1 MRNAV
6 PCALLSA
13 SGRLI
18 GACPGLCGSLRPA
31 PSMVMADCQRHVH
44 RAPVRVGFYDI
55 ERTLGK
61 GNFAV
66 VKLARHRITKTE
78 VAIKIIDKSQ
88 LDAVN
93 LEKIY
98 REVEIMKMLDHP
110 HIIKLYQVME
120 TKNMLYLVTEYAK
133 NGEIFDYL
141 ANHGR
146 LSEAEARRKFWQI
159 LSAVEYCHSC
169 NIVHRDLKA
178 ENLLLDNHMNIKIA
192 DFGFGNFYKTGEPLA
207 TWCGSPPYAAPEVFE
222 GQQYEGPQLDIWSM
236 GVVLY
241 VLVCGALPFDG
252 PTLPILRQRV
262 LEGRFRIPYFMS
274 EECEHLI
281 RRMLVLEPSKRLT
294 IAQIKEHK
302 WMMTEVPVHRPVLY
316 AQSHEKE
323 ASIGEHNE
331 QVLRLMHSLGIDQQ
345 KTIES
350 LQNRSYNHFA
360 AIYYLLVERLKS
372 HRSSFPVEA
381 RIDARQRRPST
392 VAEQTV
398 AKTSTVVSPVNL
410 MPQNVRMMRAPV
422 LPEASTV
429 EPFPYPQGS
438 CCQAEATFLEEEAVN
453 TPSVNGC
460 LLDPLPPVTV
470 RKGCQSLP
478 SNMMETSIDEGIETE
493 DDSEDDPSATF
504 AAFQGRHSGQRRHT
518 LAEVTNQLVV
528 VPNIASDMEGNLFSI
543 GNHPSLG
550 SVDSEY
556 DMGSI
561 QSDLNV
567 QEDSGVLKEVAI
579 ANQSVSRLT
588 PPYIGLRPTNLPM
601 PAMASQKR
609 ETHNRSPVSFR
620 EGRRASDTSLTQ
632 GIVAFRQHLQN
643 LARTKGILELNKI
656 QMLYEQIGPTED
668 PNAISTPHHLQD
680 LNNPQDLSTQLPNMP
695 AFPNGMQPQLLSRR
709 QSLETQYL
717 QHRLQKG
724 NLLVKTQNS
733 CQLYCKETPR
743 SLEQQLQEHRL
754 HQKRM
759 FLQKQPQLQAYFNQM
774 QIAENTY
781 PMQGQQLPLSHQ
793 ETTQQNQFSFS
804 QPLSPV
810 LEPASDEI
818 QYDPFLS
825 QYHKLHSQ
833 QMQHIIQPSQ
843 QQVITQIH
851 IQQPILQYGYQTCEL
866 PPVSRQEPEYTNQ
879 CQYSITSAQQ
889 GNMALDENQGS
900 PTGHDPQSSYETLT
914 LNEPFDCEMMETVD
928 SQHGGYV
935 LVN

>member
-1 MRNAV
+1 
-6 PCALLSA
+6 
-13 SGRLI
+13 
-18 GACPGLCGSLRPA
+18 
-31 PSMVMADCQRHVH
+31 MVMADCQRHVQ
-44 RAPVRVGFYDI
+44 RGPVRVGFYDI

-98 REVEIMKMLDHP
+98 REVQIMKMLDHP

-141 ANHGR
+141 AKHGR
-146 LSEAEARRKFWQI
+146 LNESEARRKFWQI
-159 LSAVEYCHSC
+159 LSAVEYCHSH

-281 RRMLVLEPSKRLT
+281 RRMLVLEPSKRLS

-316 AQSHEKE
+316 AQSPEKDV
-323 ASIGEHNE
+323 SIGEHNE

-398 AKTSTVVSPVNL
+398 AKTSTVMSPVNL
-410 MPQNVRMMRAPV
+410 LSQNVRMMRTPI

-429 EPFPYPQGS
+429 DPFSYPQS
-438 CCQAEATFLEEEAVN
+438 SCQADATFLEEAVN
-453 TPSVNGC
+453 TPTVNGC
-460 LLDPLPPVTV
+460 LLDPLPPVAM
-470 RKGCQSLP
+470 RKACQSLP

-493 DDSEDDPSATF
+493 DDSEDDPASAF
-504 AAFQGRHSGQRRHT
+504 AAFHGRRSGQRRHT

-528 VPNIASDMEGNLFSI
+528 LPSVAPDMEGKLFTI
-543 GNHPSLG
+543 GNNPSLG
-550 SVDSEY
+550 SVDCEY
-556 DMGSI
+556 DMGSV
-561 QSDLNV
+561 QSDLNFQDDV
-567 QEDSGVLKEVAI
+567 GALNEVTL
-579 ANQSVSRLT
+579 ANQTVTRLT

-601 PAMASQKR
+601 PAMTSQKR
-609 ETHNRSPVSFR
+609 EVHNRSPVSFR

-656 QMLYEQIGPTED
+656 QLLYEQMGPTED
-668 PNAISTPHHLQD
+668 PDLLSTSLHLQD
-680 LNNPQDLSTQLPNMP
+680 PNQPQPDISAQLPNMST
-695 AFPNGMQPQLLSRR
+695 FPNGIQPQILSRR

-724 NLLVKTQNS
+724 NLLAQAQNS
-733 CQLYCKETPR
+733 CQMYCKETPR

-754 HQKRM
+754 HQKRL

-774 QIAENTY
+774 QIAENNY
-781 PMQGQQLPLSHQ
+781 PMQGQQIPLESV
-793 ETTQQNQFSFS
+793 QQSQFSLS

-810 LEPASDEI
+810 LEPTSNEM

-833 QMQHIIQPSQ
+833 QMQHMVQPSQ
-843 QQVITQIH
+843 PQVVTQIH
-851 IQQPILQYGYQTCEL
+851 VQQPPLQYAYQTCEL
-866 PPVSRQEPEYTNQ
+866 TGVPIHESEYTNQ
-879 CQYSITSAQQ
+879 CQYSMHSAQQ
-889 GNMALDENQGS
+889 GGMVLQENQDS
-900 PTGHDPQSSYETLT
+900 PTGHDTLSSYKALA
-914 LNEPFDCEMMETVD
+914 LNESFDCEMMETVD
-928 SQHGGYV
+928 SQHSGYV

>member
-1 MRNAV
+1 
-6 PCALLSA
+6 
-13 SGRLI
+13 
-18 GACPGLCGSLRPA
+18 
-31 PSMVMADCQRHVH
+31 MVMADCQRHVQ
-44 RAPVRVGFYDI
+44 RGPVRVGFYDI

-98 REVEIMKMLDHP
+98 REVQIMKMLDHP

-146 LSEAEARRKFWQI
+146 LSESEARRKFWQI
-159 LSAVEYCHSC
+159 LSAVEYCHSHH
-169 NIVHRDLKA
+169 IVHRDLKA

-281 RRMLVLEPSKRLT
+281 RRMLVLEPSKRLS

-302 WMMTEVPVHRPVLY
+302 WMMTEVPVNRPVLY
-316 AQSHEKE
+316 AQTPEKE

-350 LQNRSYNHFA
+350 LQDRSYNHFA

-410 MPQNVRMMRAPV
+410 LSQNVRMMRTPV
-422 LPEASTV
+422 LPETSAV
-429 EPFPYPQGS
+429 EPFSYPQTS
-438 CCQAEATFLEEEAVN
+438 CQADTTFLEEEAVH
-453 TPSVNGC
+453 TPTVNGC
-460 LLDPLPPVTV
+460 LMDPLPPVIM

-493 DDSEDDPSATF
+493 DDSEDDPAAAF
-504 AAFQGRHSGQRRHT
+504 AAFQGRRSGLRRHT

-528 VPNIASDMEGNLFSI
+528 LPSLAPDMEGKLFTI
-543 GNHPSLG
+543 GNNPSLG

-556 DMGSI
+556 DMGSVHG
-561 QSDLNV
+561 DLNF
-567 QEDSGVLKEVAI
+567 QEDAGVLNDVAM
-579 ANQSVSRLT
+579 ANQSVTRLT
-588 PPYIGLRPTNLPM
+588 PPYIGLRPTNLAMPPM
-601 PAMASQKR
+601 SSQKR
-609 ETHNRSPVSFR
+609 EAHNRSPVSFR

-656 QMLYEQIGPTED
+656 QMLYEQMGPTED
-668 PNAISTPHHLQD
+668 PNLTSHNLQD
-680 LNNPQDLSTQLPNMP
+680 LNHLQPNLSAQLQNIST
-695 AFPNGMQPQLLSRR
+695 FPNNLQPQLLSRR

-724 NLLVKTQNS
+724 SLLVSAQNS
-733 CQLYCKETPR
+733 CPLYCKETPR

-754 HQKRM
+754 LQKRL

-781 PMQGQQLPLSHQ
+781 PLQGQQLPLSHP
-793 ETTQQNQFSFS
+793 ESVPQNQFSLS

-810 LEPASDEI
+810 LEPASDEM

-833 QMQHIIQPSQ
+833 QMQHMVQPSQ
-843 QQVITQIH
+843 AQVLTQVH
-851 IQQPILQYGYQTCEL
+851 VQQPPLQYAYQTCEL
-866 PPVSRQEPEYTNQ
+866 PGVPTHESEYTNP
-879 CQYSITSAQQ
+879 CHYSIDTSQQ
-889 GNMALDENQGS
+889 SAVVLHETQGS
-900 PTGHDPQSSYETLT
+900 PTGHDPQTSYKTLN
-914 LNEPFDCEMMETVD
+914 LNEPYDCEMMETVD
-928 SQHGGYV
+928 SQHSGYV

>member
-1 MRNAV
+1 
-6 PCALLSA
+6 
-13 SGRLI
+13 
-18 GACPGLCGSLRPA
+18 
-31 PSMVMADCQRHVH
+31 MVMADCQRLVQ
-44 RAPVRVGFYDI
+44 RGPVRVGFYDI

-98 REVEIMKMLDHP
+98 REVQIMKMLDHP

-146 LSEAEARRKFWQI
+146 LSESEARRKFWQI
-159 LSAVEYCHSC
+159 LSAVEYCHSRH
-169 NIVHRDLKA
+169 IVHRDLKA

-281 RRMLVLEPSKRLT
+281 RRMLVLEPSKRLS

-302 WMMTEVPVHRPVLY
+302 WMMTEVPVNRPVLY
-316 AQSHEKE
+316 AQNQDKE

-350 LQNRSYNHFA
+350 LQDRSYNHFA

-398 AKTSTVVSPVNL
+398 SKTSTVVSPVNL
-410 MPQNVRMMRAPV
+410 LSQNVRMMRTPV
-422 LPEASTV
+422 LPETSAL
-429 EPFPYPQGS
+429 EPFSYSQIS
-438 CCQAEATFLEEEAVN
+438 CQADNTFLEEEAVN
-453 TPSVNGC
+453 TPTVNGC
-460 LLDPLPPVTV
+460 LMDPLPPVV
-470 RKGCQSLP
+470 MRKGCQSLP

-493 DDSEDDPSATF
+493 DDSEDDPAMAF
-504 AAFQGRHSGQRRHT
+504 AAFQGRRCGQRRHT

-528 VPNIASDMEGNLFSI
+528 LPSVPPDMEGKLFTI
-543 GNHPSLG
+543 GGNPSLG

-556 DMGSI
+556 DMGSV
-561 QSDLNV
+561 QSDLNFQDDV
-567 QEDSGVLKEVAI
+567 AVLKEVSM
-579 ANQSVSRLT
+579 ANQSVTRLT
-588 PPYIGLRPTNLPM
+588 PPYIGLRPTNLAM
-601 PAMASQKR
+601 PAMSSQKR
-609 ETHNRSPVSFR
+609 EAHNRSPVSFR

-656 QMLYEQIGPTED
+656 QMLYEQMGPTED
-668 PNAISTPHHLQD
+668 PNLASHMLQDPNHPQTNLSAQIQNIST
-680 LNNPQDLSTQLPNMP
+680 
-695 AFPNGMQPQLLSRR
+695 FPNNLQPPLLSRR

-724 NLLVKTQNS
+724 NLLAQNS
-733 CQLYCKETPR
+733 CPLYCKETPR

-754 HQKRM
+754 HQKRL

-781 PMQGQQLPLSHQ
+781 PLQGQQLPLSHQ
-793 ETTQQNQFSFS
+793 ESVQQNQFSLS

-810 LEPASDEI
+810 LEPASDEM

-825 QYHKLHSQ
+825 QYHNLHSQ
-833 QMQHIIQPSQ
+833 QMQHMVQNSQPQILSQ
-843 QQVITQIH
+843 VH
-851 IQQPILQYGYQTCEL
+851 VPQPPLQYAYQTCDLQGVPGHE
-866 PPVSRQEPEYTNQ
+866 SEYTNQ
-879 CQYSITSAQQ
+879 CQYSIDTCQQ
-889 GNMALDENQGS
+889 SSLALHETQGS
-900 PTGHDPQSSYETLT
+900 PPGLDPQTSYKTLN
-914 LNEPFDCEMMETVD
+914 LNEPYDCEMMETVD
-928 SQHGGYV
+928 SQHSGYV

>member
-1 MRNAV
+1 
-6 PCALLSA
+6 
-13 SGRLI
+13 
-18 GACPGLCGSLRPA
+18 
-31 PSMVMADCQRHVH
+31 MVMADCQKPVQRG
-44 RAPVRVGFYDI
+44 PVRVGFYDI

-88 LDAVN
+88 LDSVN

-98 REVEIMKMLDHP
+98 REVQIMKMLDHP

-146 LSEAEARRKFWQI
+146 LNEPEARRKFWQI
-159 LSAVEYCHSC
+159 LSAVEYCHGR

-192 DFGFGNFYKTGEPLA
+192 DFGFGNFYKNGEPLA

-281 RRMLVLEPSKRLT
+281 RRMLVLEPSKRLS

-302 WMMTEVPVHRPVLY
+302 WMMAEVPVHRPVLY
-316 AQSHEKE
+316 SQTQDKA
-323 ASIGEHNE
+323 ASIGEYNE

-372 HRSSFPVEA
+372 HRSSFPVES

-398 AKTSTVVSPVNL
+398 TKASTIVPPVNL
-410 MPQNVRMMRAPV
+410 LPQNMRLLRAPI
-422 LPEASTV
+422 LPEASPAET
-429 EPFPYPQGS
+429 FSYPQIS
-438 CCQAEATFLEEEAVN
+438 SQAESTFLEEESVN
-453 TPSVNGC
+453 TPPVNGC
-460 LLDPLPPVTV
+460 LLDPLPPVTI

-478 SNMMETSIDEGIETE
+478 CNMMETSIDEGIETE
-493 DDSEDDPSATF
+493 DDTEEDPAQAF
-504 AAFQGRHSGQRRHT
+504 AACQGRRSGQRRHT
-518 LAEVTNQLVV
+518 LSEVTNQMVML
-528 VPNIASDMEGNLFSI
+528 PSGGPDMEGKLFTI
-543 GNHPSLG
+543 GNNPSLG

-561 QSDLNV
+561 QSDLSFQDDGTMN
-567 QEDSGVLKEVAI
+567 EVVM
-579 ANQSVSRLT
+579 ANQSVTRLT
-588 PPYIGLRPTNLPM
+588 PPFIGLRPTNLAM
-601 PAMASQKR
+601 PTLPSQKR
-609 ETHNRSPVSFR
+609 EAHNRSPVSFR

-656 QMLYEQIGPTED
+656 QMFYEQMGPDEEQNVTSV
-668 PNAISTPHHLQD
+668 PNQLQD
-680 LNNPQDLSTQLPNMP
+680 HNHHPLDMSAQLSNVST
-695 AFPNGMQPQLLSRR
+695 FPNGIHPHLLSRR

-717 QHRLQKG
+717 QHRLQKA
-724 NLLVKTQNS
+724 NLLAKAQNS

-754 HQKRM
+754 HQKRL
-759 FLQKQPQLQAYFNQM
+759 FLQKQPQLQAYFKQM
-774 QIAENTY
+774 QIAETSY
-781 PMQGQQLPLSHQ
+781 PMQTQQLPLSHQ
-793 ETTQQNQFSFS
+793 ETVQPAQFGLS

-810 LEPASDEI
+810 MEPASDEM

-833 QMQHIIQPSQ
+833 QMQNLVQPSQ
-843 QQVITQIH
+843 PQIPV
-851 IQQPILQYGYQTCEL
+851 QQPPLQYAYQTCEISGV
-866 PPVSRQEPEYTNQ
+866 PSHEPEYTNQ
-879 CQYSITSAQQ
+879 CQYSMNSTQQ
-889 GNMALDENQGS
+889 GVMTLPENQS
-900 PTGHDPQSSYETLT
+900 HLAGHDPQSSYETLA
-914 LNEPFDCEMMETVD
+914 LSEPCDCEMMETVD
-928 SQHGGYV
+928 SHSGYV